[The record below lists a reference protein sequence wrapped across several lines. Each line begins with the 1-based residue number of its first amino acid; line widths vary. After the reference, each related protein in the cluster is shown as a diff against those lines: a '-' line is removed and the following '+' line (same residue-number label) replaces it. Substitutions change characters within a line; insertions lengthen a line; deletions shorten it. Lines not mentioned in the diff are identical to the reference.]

1 MVQRFL
7 LLYVDWL
14 NDFKGESRVWIIF
27 TLWEYE
33 RKGKWILI
41 LAVFKNFF
49 YLLHYMYTHTHT
61 DVYVVHVLDKTAVK
75 F

>member
-7 LLYVDWL
+7 LLYDDWL

-33 RKGKWILI
+33 RKGNRILI

-49 YLLHYMYTHTHT
+49 IYYITCTHTHT